1 MIVEL
6 VLAISSVFL
15 GLPTFLPVL
24 MYVVAGWVDTR
35 VASLLAVRFYIWMVR
50 YANRAMP
57 CSLSSLSQSKM
68 CWSFSLFAYFLMS

>member
-1 MIVEL
+1 MSQLAFPSVDHLAASAAHVAHYALAPVVTGAKNWLIVEL

-35 VASLLAVRFYIWMVR
+35 VASLLAVRFYI
-50 YANRAMP
+50 
-57 CSLSSLSQSKM
+57 
-68 CWSFSLFAYFLMS
+68 